1 MCIDHVNKRIVAA
14 CKDNKIRWDKIS
26 FCFRLKQSKLGKIQM
41 KIANAGTYI
50 TTDAAG
56 KADDSGRS
64 FIWKDHGNN
73 NDKKCFIL
81 LL

>member
-1 MCIDHVNKRIVAA
+1 M
-14 CKDNKIRWDKIS
+14 
-26 FCFRLKQSKLGKIQM
+26 QM